1 MKIKKG
7 DKVKMTKGKDRGKVG
22 KVIKV
27 FPRENKVIVEGLNL
41 IKKHLKPRRE
51 GQKGEIVSLPRKV
64 FVSNVMLICPLC
76 HQATRVGYRSFAK
89 GKKVRICKKCQE
101 EI

>member
-1 MKIKKG
+1 MKIRKG
-7 DKVKMTKGKDRGKVG
+7 DKVKMIKGKDRGKVG

-41 IKKHLKPRRE
+41 VKKHLKPRRE

-64 FVSNVMLICPLC
+64 PASNVMLVCPHC
-76 HQATRVGYRSFAK
+76 HQATRVGYRLLAE